1 MGEEGEIVKPYLPKH
16 SLIYWMFNH
25 GPINNEFMVK
35 GASLTLSPVQ
45 MDHSGTYTCYYTESN
60 PYDGYDTHYLA
71 FVEVNIYGKICST
84 KTIAFNIMLYKCNC
98 QSNVLHI

>member
-1 MGEEGEIVKPYLPKH
+1 
-16 SLIYWMFNH
+16 
-25 GPINNEFMVK
+25 MVP
-35 GASLTLSPVQ
+35 SIMNSLSPVQ

-84 KTIAFNIMLYKCNC
+84 KTIAFNICYINAIANQTYCT
-98 QSNVLHI
+98 SNSIH